1 MMIDDDDG
9 FGFIHFPSFSF
20 ELRLDFIKALPDIED
35 RINKWQELTVN
46 KSVKAAESGFIKA
59 LKKKGGVLTSPE
71 ALEQLNNITT
81 DASAKALAYFDGL
94 SVPFCRL
101 GSVAEANTARAKLM
115 AAALSK
121 AQGNDPTSSSAN
133 IKIGFNAAL
142 AAKEREGHVRPK
154 RKGGV
159 KRDKTS
165 SRQCLMTLGKHL
177 LK

>member
-1 MMIDDDDG
+1 MTALA
-9 FGFIHFPSFSF
+9 FPSSLN
-20 ELRLDFIKALPDIED
+20 LRFDFIKALPDIEQ
-35 RINKWQELTVN
+35 RINKWEELTVN
-46 KSVKAAESGFIKA
+46 KSVKAAESGFVKA

-71 ALEQLNNITT
+71 ALEQLNKVTT
-81 DASAKALAYFDGL
+81 EASTKALAYFETL

-101 GSVAEANTARAKLM
+101 GSVSEANTARAKLM
-115 AAALSK
+115 AAALLK
-121 AQGNDPTSSSAN
+121 AQGHDPTSSSTT

-154 RKGGV
+154 RKAGI
-159 KRDKTS
+159 KKDKTS